1 MKIFYCHGCWNPDRT
16 FSHDRK
22 NQKMERRLAMLCTL
36 LLIFSM
42 GVMLGQKENF
52 LSELSSLGLKSF
64 LFFLIP
70 TLVSIISC
78 LHTDKTL
85 YGEKALRFRRR
96 RQMIV
101 LFTLLALVLG
111 LFCGLSGFNP
121 TPVSFFKPALRYDFI
136 HTDVFCGNQHR
147 NAQRH
152 PQKNPPV
159 SSENPYYPPWHYS
172 GLCHRRADLRSDPG
186 YFSGRGRCC
195 GKRNG
200 LVQSCGSYHQPSG
213 RRGTGKYCL
222 YEQSYERIFLFF
234 PNSHYCLQ
242 AQ

>member
-1 MKIFYCHGCWNPDRT
+1 MKIFIVMGVGILIGRFLMTGRIKKWN
-16 FSHDRK
+16 
-22 NQKMERRLAMLCTL
+22 ERLAMLCTL

-70 TLVSIISC
+70 TLVSII
-78 LHTDKTL
+78 LVYILTKRFM
-85 YGEKALRFRRR
+85 EKKHSDYTAGPGPGTFLRAFRF
-96 RQMIV
+96 QSHACQ
-101 LFTLLALVLG
+101 L
-111 LFCGLSGFNP
+111 
-121 TPVSFFKPALRYDFI
+121 FKPALRYDFI